1 MLTRRS
7 YASMDNGYL
16 LFNELRVP
24 HSALLSKYN
33 KVDPHTGSYAKE
45 GHPQVVYG
53 TLTNVRANIIMHARL
68 ILARAVTVAI
78 RYTSIR
84 RQFRDR
90 DASSESAAEMTVLDY
105 PTVQIRLLPLLA
117 TTFALHYTGEA
128 IYKLYSQTRNKIEQ
142 GDFSSLAEMHGVSS
156 GLKSIC
162 TRYAADGIGKQY
174 LNYDRRLTHA
184 EICRRSM
191 GGHGFGGGS
200 GLVGINNEYDLS
212 LLFAADHEATSPSRR
227 LKETTG

>member
-1 MLTRRS
+1 
-7 YASMDNGYL
+7 MDNGYL
-16 LFNELRVP
+16 LFNKYRVP
-24 HSALLSKYN
+24 HSALLSRYN
-33 KVDPHTGSYAKE
+33 KVDPETGSYSKH

-53 TLTNVRANIIMHARL
+53 TLTNVRANIIMHSRL
-68 ILARAVTVAI
+68 ILARAVTIAI

-90 DASSESAAEMTVLDY
+90 DVTSESAAEMTVLDY

-128 IYKLYSQTRNKIEQ
+128 IYELYSQMRTRIEKH
-142 GDFSSLAEMHGVSS
+142 GDFSPLAEMHGVSS

-162 TRYAADGIGKQY
+162 TRYAADGIGELHSNRGWRKI
-174 LNYDRRLTHA
+174 TCA

-200 GLVGINNEYDLS
+200 GLVGINNEYGAYELCIVM
-212 LLFAADHEATSPSRR
+212 LTQEAISRSPPS
-227 LKETTG
+227 KETTG

>member
-1 MLTRRS
+1 
-7 YASMDNGYL
+7 MDNGYL
-16 LFNELRVP
+16 LFNEYRVP
-24 HSALLSKYN
+24 HSALLSRYSE
-33 KVDPHTGSYAKE
+33 VEPETGAYSQH

-53 TLTNVRANIIMHARL
+53 TLTNIRANIIMHARL
-68 ILARAVTVAI
+68 ILARAVTIAI

-90 DASSESAAEMTVLDY
+90 DIRSESVAEMTVLDY

-128 IYKLYSQTRNKIEQ
+128 IYKLYSQTRNQIEK

-162 TRYAADGIGKQY
+162 TRYAADGI
-174 LNYDRRLTHA
+174 

-200 GLVGINNEYDLS
+200 GLVGINNE
-212 LLFAADHEATSPSRR
+212 
-227 LKETTG
+227 